1 MRTTALNTIE
11 ELESLE
17 SLGNRQA
24 ILKHNTTCP
33 ISKGVLQRLES
44 TETSIPGIDAV
55 YVLDLH
61 ANRSLSDAIATRFG
75 VEHQS
80 PQLLV
85 IQNGTCQYTEWGYDI
100 SAEAAAEAL
109 DETGL

>member
-1 MRTTALNTIE
+1 MHTTELKTAE
-11 ELESLE
+11 ELKDLE
-17 SLGNRQA
+17 QSGARHV

-33 ISKGVLQRLES
+33 ISKGVLQRLQA
-44 TETSIPGIDAV
+44 TETEIPGTNTL

-61 ANRSLSDAIATRFG
+61 ANRQLSNDLAERYGI
-75 VEHQS
+75 EHQS

-85 IQNGTCQYTEWGYDI
+85 VQNGTCQYSEWGYDI

-109 DETGL
+109 EDA